1 MSFHNLPQ
9 NNMVRSVTAIPHS
22 WYQLVSVRVTIAV
35 IKHHEQK
42 QVEEERVYAT
52 HSSIQQFIIKS
63 SEGRSSSRAGT

>member
-1 MSFHNLPQ
+1 
-9 NNMVRSVTAIPHS
+9 MVRSVTAIPHS

-52 HSSIQQFIIKS
+52 HSSI
-63 SEGRSSSRAGT
+63 